1 MNKSAIKNG
10 ELIKEED
17 AVVSITSRE
26 VQCNFSVYE
35 ALRVLGGKVVHL
47 CDHEKRLKESAAMLN
62 MKLPALNLK
71 ENIEKL
77 IKKDKC

>member
-47 CDHEKRLKESAAMLN
+47 IDHEKRLK
-62 MKLPALNLK
+62 
-71 ENIEKL
+71 
-77 IKKDKC
+77 